1 MSVTLVSE
9 FFFCACIRL
18 KKCKKTNKIM
28 INNKL
33 PMPECV
39 YEVGVKNNII
49 ELFRSFVT
57 RTTIKINIGRTD

>member
-1 MSVTLVSE
+1 M
-9 FFFCACIRL
+9 
-18 KKCKKTNKIM
+18 KKTNKIM